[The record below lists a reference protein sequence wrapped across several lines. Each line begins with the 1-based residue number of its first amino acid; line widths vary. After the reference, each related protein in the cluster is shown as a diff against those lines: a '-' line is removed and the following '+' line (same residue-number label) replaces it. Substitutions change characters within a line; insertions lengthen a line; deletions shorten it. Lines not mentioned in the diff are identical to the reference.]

1 MEKITKIEEM
11 QEEPS
16 DFLTFQ
22 NISGNKISNR
32 YEGME
37 KKDD

>member
-22 NISGNKISNR
+22 NISGNIKQVRRN
-32 YEGME
+32 G
-37 KKDD
+37 KKG